1 MIAGLICDES
11 QPFPLPDQFVAV
23 FDSIGYFFS
32 NTGKDGLKYLLIR
45 RMLFY
50 RPAVFISGHDKALV
64 VFPGPVDEILAV
76 GTEHRRDHLVKCR
89 TFLAVHYDKP
99 ISAFPCGI
107 GIIAAIFA
115 VGQAGRFIVLFP
127 LL

>member
-32 NTGKDGLKYLLIR
+32 NTGKDGLKYLFIR
-45 RMLFY
+45 RVLFY

-64 VFPGPVDEILAV
+64 VFPGPVDETLAV
-76 GTEHRRDHLVKCR
+76 YH
-89 TFLAVHYDKP
+89 DKP
-99 ISAFPCGI
+99 IPAFPRGI
-107 GIIAAIFA
+107 GIIAAVLA

-127 LL
+127 LRPAVNKSLMEKN